1 MSHTQMT
8 KIEFREILKKAADEQ
23 ITAVM
28 SHLCKGKWHMTKVAI
43 TALTPNAL
51 HVDVSISENHRSG
64 SIRIDQPVGMSV
76 EAGSSKYI
84 FETTVTGMESSVNDA
99 GEGKIILNLPDRVE
113 KMQRRADA
121 RASVPDSL
129 NVKVLFWHRGY
140 ADETIAMPM
149 ENYWQGSLIDISAV
163 GLRMAVDLDQEP
175 NFRTGQFIDLQFTP
189 MPYEKPLH
197 LEGQVRH
204 VAKTDDGQSV
214 SLGIQVIGLE
224 ATRMGRQKL
233 QRMHNIVADYQK
245 AGGARTQENFHSDHS
260 EEASCEDT
268 SVSGP
273 RLDKQCDEAEVVEEF
288 IADQDQVAVCVQ
300 DETLTENI

>member
-1 MSHTQMT
+1 MGHTQLT
-8 KIEFREILKKAADEQ
+8 KTEFQDILKKAADEQ

-28 SHLCKGKWHMTKVAI
+28 SHLFRGKWHMTKVTI
-43 TALTPNAL
+43 TALTPNTL
-51 HVDVSISENHRSG
+51 HVDISGSENHRLG
-64 SIRIDQPVGMSV
+64 NIMIDQPVGMSL
-76 EAGSSKYI
+76 EAGSSKYV
-84 FETTVTGMESSVNDA
+84 FETAVTGLEPSVNDT
-99 GEGKIILNLPDRVE
+99 GEGKIILTVPDRVE

-121 RASVPDSL
+121 RASVPESL

-140 ADETIAMPM
+140 ADETTAMPI

-163 GLRMAVDLDQEP
+163 GLRIAVDLDQEA

-204 VAKTDDGQSV
+204 VARTDGGGEV

-224 ATRMGRQKL
+224 ATRQGRQKL

-245 AGGARTQENFHSDHS
+245 ASGVQTQGSFQADRS
-260 EEASCEDT
+260 EEASYEDA
-268 SVSGP
+268 SISGP
-273 RLDKQCDEAEVVEEF
+273 KLDKKSDEAEVAEEF
-288 IADQDQVAVCVQ
+288 IAEQDQVAVCLQ
-300 DETLTENI
+300 DDPLTENI